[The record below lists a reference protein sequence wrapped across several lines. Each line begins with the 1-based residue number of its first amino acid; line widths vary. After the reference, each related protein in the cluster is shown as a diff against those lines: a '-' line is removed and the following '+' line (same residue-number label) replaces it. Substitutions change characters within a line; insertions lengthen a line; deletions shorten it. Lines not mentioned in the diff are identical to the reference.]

1 MSLSRQS
8 RRLIVLAG
16 ALVVVTLLAVGLAIW
31 NFRMVTLEGAK
42 RSVNVLG
49 SAISEQTERSVQSVD
64 IVLRNTMKDI
74 AADHIETPAAFTAAL
89 GTQAEYNNLVQEGRG
104 LPQANAF
111 TIIGADGKLVNFSRR
126 WPIPP
131 TDLSDRD
138 YFKYLSTHDDR
149 EAFISQPLQNRGDG
163 GWTVYVVRRV
173 DGPKGQFL
181 GLLLGAIDLR
191 YYTDFY
197 RMLATGNELS
207 MVLMHRDGRALA
219 CYPGPCA
226 IGEPLFSA
234 RSPWFAIVASGH
246 PGLFDAEGLFE
257 PGRHLVSVHALQDYP
272 LVVDVCISRWQALAS
287 WRRASWLVLGGT
299 LSALLAVLMFMRALA
314 QQLQRLEQSE
324 ARLAQRNLALIESE
338 EKLIYLA
345 HHDDL
350 TKLINRR
357 MFRKLLENAIRKT
370 DQSDRRLAVLYLDL
384 DRFKL
389 VNDIMGHGIGDKLLV
404 AFAERL
410 HGVVRDVDTIARTG
424 GDEFAVIQPVIG
436 HAAEAEALAR
446 RVLHL
451 MKAPFIIDG
460 AECRIGVSI
469 GIAHYPD
476 QAQNASDLLRNADTA
491 LYRAKADGRGS
502 YFVFDAV
509 ADVRQQELFALEQEL
524 KRAMELQQFTLA
536 FQPIVAAGSGR
547 VVVCETLIRW
557 NHPARGLVPP
567 GDFIDIAEKLRLII
581 PIGYW
586 VLETACAE
594 AMLWPADVRVAINLS
609 PVQFN
614 DENLVAKLADVLVK
628 TGLPPAR
635 LILEVTEGVLLENCE
650 TVRGVMAGLRS
661 MGVRFNLD
669 DFGTGHSGLSYLRTF
684 PFDGIKIDKVFVQ
697 DMVSDPEA
705 RAIVTA
711 LLTVATALG
720 LDVIGEGVETEQQ
733 LAALRELGCGY
744 VQGYLTGRPMP
755 AGELWRV
762 FDVEAVG

>member
-1 MSLSRQS
+1 
-8 RRLIVLAG
+8 
-16 ALVVVTLLAVGLAIW
+16 
-31 NFRMVTLEGAK
+31 
-42 RSVNVLG
+42 
-49 SAISEQTERSVQSVD
+49 
-64 IVLRNTMKDI
+64 
-74 AADHIETPAAFTAAL
+74 
-89 GTQAEYNNLVQEGRG
+89 
-104 LPQANAF
+104 
-111 TIIGADGKLVNFSRR
+111 
-126 WPIPP
+126 
-131 TDLSDRD
+131 
-138 YFKYLSTHDDR
+138 
-149 EAFISQPLQNRGDG
+149 
-163 GWTVYVVRRV
+163 
-173 DGPKGQFL
+173 
-181 GLLLGAIDLR
+181 
-191 YYTDFY
+191 
-197 RMLATGNELS
+197 
-207 MVLMHRDGRALA
+207 
-219 CYPGPCA
+219 
-226 IGEPLFSA
+226 
-234 RSPWFAIVASGH
+234 
-246 PGLFDAEGLFE
+246 
-257 PGRHLVSVHALQDYP
+257 
-272 LVVDVCISRWQALAS
+272 
-287 WRRASWLVLGGT
+287 
-299 LSALLAVLMFMRALA
+299 
-314 QQLQRLEQSE
+314 
-324 ARLAQRNLALIESE
+324 
-338 EKLIYLA
+338 
-345 HHDDL
+345 
-350 TKLINRR
+350 
-357 MFRKLLENAIRKT
+357 
-370 DQSDRRLAVLYLDL
+370 
-384 DRFKL
+384 
-389 VNDIMGHGIGDKLLV
+389 
-404 AFAERL
+404 
-410 HGVVRDVDTIARTG
+410 
-424 GDEFAVIQPVIG
+424 
-436 HAAEAEALAR
+436 
-446 RVLHL
+446 
-451 MKAPFIIDG
+451 
-460 AECRIGVSI
+460 VSI

>member
-1 MSLSRQS
+1 M
-8 RRLIVLAG
+8 

-31 NFRMVTLEGAK
+31 NFRTVTLEGAK
-42 RSVNVLG
+42 RSVDVLG
-49 SAISEQTERSVQSVD
+49 AAISEQTERSVQSVD
-64 IVLRNTMKDI
+64 IVLLNTMKDI
-74 AADHIETPAAFTAAL
+74 AAEGIETPAQFQSAL
-89 GTQAEYNNLVQEGRG
+89 GTQEEYNDLVQEGRG

-111 TIIGADGKLVNFSRR
+111 TIIGADGHLVNFSRR
-126 WPIPP
+126 WPIPA

-138 YFKYLSTHDDR
+138 YFKYLSVHDDR
-149 EAFISQPLQNRGDG
+149 KVFISQPLQNRGDG

-181 GLLLGAIDLR
+181 GLLLGAIDLQ
-191 YYTDFY
+191 YFSSFY
-197 RMLATGNELS
+197 QSLSKGNNLS
-207 MVLMHRDGRALA
+207 MVLMHRDGRTLA
-219 CYPGPCA
+219 CYPGSCA
-226 IGEPLFSA
+226 IGHTLFST
-234 RSPWFAIVASGH
+234 RSPWYNIVASSGV
-246 PGLFDAEGLFE
+246 GVFIAEGLFE
-257 PGRHLVSVHALQDYP
+257 PGRHVVSVHALQDYP
-272 LVVDVCISRWQALAS
+272 LVVDVCISRRRALAD
-287 WRRASWLVLGGT
+287 WRRESWLVLAGT
-299 LSALLAVLMFMRALA
+299 LSALLAVMMFMRALA
-314 QQLQRLEQSE
+314 HQLQRLERSE
-324 ARLAQRNLALIESE
+324 ASLAQRNMALIESE

-357 MFRKLLENAIRKT
+357 MFRKLLENAIRK
-370 DQSDRRLAVLYLDL
+370 SDKNHRRLAVLYLDL

-410 HGVVRDVDTIARTG
+410 HGAVRDVDTIARTG

-436 HAAEAEALAR
+436 EAEEAETLAR
-446 RVLHL
+446 TVLQL
-451 MKAPFIIDG
+451 MKAPFVIDG

-476 QAQNASDLLRNADTA
+476 QAQTASDLLRNADTA

-509 ADVRQQELFALEQEL
+509 ADVRQQELFVLEQEL
-524 KRAMELQQFTLA
+524 KRALELQQFTLA

-547 VVVCETLIRW
+547 VVACEALIRW
-557 NHPARGLVPP
+557 NHPTRGMVPP
-567 GDFIDIAEKLRLII
+567 GDFIEIAEKLRLII

-586 VLETACAE
+586 VLETACAQ
-594 AMLWPADVRVAINLS
+594 AMLWPEDVRVAINLS

-614 DENLVAKLADVLVK
+614 DENLVAKLADVLVQ
-628 TGLPPAR
+628 TGLSPDR
-635 LILEVTEGVLLENCE
+635 LMLEVTEGVLLENSVN
-650 TVRGVMAGLRS
+650 VRGVMACLRD

-697 DMVSDPEA
+697 DLVGDPEA
-705 RAIVTA
+705 RAIVIA
-711 LLTVATALG
+711 LLTVANALG

-733 LAALRELGCGY
+733 LAALREMGCGY

-755 AGELWRV
+755 AAALAQVVGGI
-762 FDVEAVG
+762 DVEVVL